1 MKSIFTERDVQ
12 YSLKSK
18 NHLHLPN
25 AKTAKYGIENIPYI
39 GHNLWASLPEEI
51 KDSDT
56 LTVFKQ
62 NINCGKEVLATA
74 DCAKFLLLDLSWN
87 SILYILYIIFA
98 IDLWFEFCMR
108 IFGDEMK
115 ASRI

>member
-62 NINCGKEVLATA
+62 NIKSWKGSTCNCRLCKVFITGLG
-74 DCAKFLLLDLSWN
+74 FYSF
-87 SILYILYIIFA
+87 IFF
-98 IDLWFEFCMR
+98 W
-108 IFGDEMK
+108 
-115 ASRI
+115 